1 MINKMVQIG
10 IEVLQRPRDIG
21 VPADEGRWAACD
33 GAAGKGIMKND
44 VQHKASRVS
53 GRLRLGKSSK
63 VYE

>member
-10 IEVLQRPRDIG
+10 IEMLHRGDIG
-21 VPADEGRWAACD
+21 VSADEGRWAACD